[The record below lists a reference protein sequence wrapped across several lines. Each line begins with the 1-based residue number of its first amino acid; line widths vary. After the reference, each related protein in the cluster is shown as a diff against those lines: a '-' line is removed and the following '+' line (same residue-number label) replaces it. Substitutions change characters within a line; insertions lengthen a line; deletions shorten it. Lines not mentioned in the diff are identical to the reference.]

1 MAQTC
6 MGLCD
11 RLKSISMKNGLRYS
25 TGQKRCSLCA
35 SFFCTEENNCPC
47 CKTRLRS
54 KARNRNRRQDFP
66 K

>member
-11 RLKSISMKNGLRYS
+11 RLKSVSMRNGLRYLS
-25 TGQKRCSLCA
+25 GQKRCSLCA
-35 SFFCTEENNCPC
+35 SFFHTEENRCPC

-54 KARNRNRRQDFP
+54 KARSRHKKQNLL